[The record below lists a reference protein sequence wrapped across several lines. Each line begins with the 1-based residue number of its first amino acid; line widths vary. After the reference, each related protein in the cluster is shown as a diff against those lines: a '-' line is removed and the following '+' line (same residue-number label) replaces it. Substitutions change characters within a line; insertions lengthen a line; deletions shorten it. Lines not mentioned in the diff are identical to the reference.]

1 MRSASADTQTTD
13 ARDGAAL
20 LRAADALAPLIEAEA
35 GRAEERREL
44 TPEVFQALLDGGFYR
59 ALLPRSV
66 DGFEMP
72 PSQFSR
78 LLERIA
84 RADGSTAWC
93 LGQTGGCAMA
103 AGHLAPEAA
112 QEIFGPERAVLAWG
126 AGPRG
131 EGIEVEGGYRVSGTW
146 LFASGGHQASWMGA
160 HVFLC
165 EADGTRKARADGK
178 PAVRT
183 MLFSA
188 EHVTFTDVWQVMG
201 LRGTGSDNYTVQD
214 VFVPEHHTFEL
225 EGPAHPSQPGLLY
238 RFPIT
243 LVYAAGFAGVALG
256 LARGLLDAFIALA
269 QDKVPQKHTVTLR
282 DSPVVQLQVAQAEAK
297 VESARMFLHRSLAEI
312 EAAHEG
318 SDARQLTAAQRMR
331 IRLATTHGIH
341 QAKEA
346 ADIAYRLAGS
356 TAIFD
361 HDRFERRFRDL
372 HTVTQQIQARHTQ
385 LETVGQYLL
394 GVTAEPGNY

>member
-1 MRSASADTQTTD
+1 M
-13 ARDGAAL
+13 
-20 LRAADALAPLIEAEA
+20 
-35 GRAEERREL
+35 
-44 TPEVFQALLDGGFYR
+44 
-59 ALLPRSV
+59 
-66 DGFEMP
+66 
-72 PSQFSR
+72 
-78 LLERIA
+78 
-84 RADGSTAWC
+84 
-93 LGQTGGCAMA
+93 
-103 AGHLAPEAA
+103 
-112 QEIFGPERAVLAWG
+112 
-126 AGPRG
+126 
-131 EGIEVEGGYRVSGTW
+131 
-146 LFASGGHQASWMGA
+146 
-160 HVFLC
+160 
-165 EADGTRKARADGK
+165 
-178 PAVRT
+178 
-183 MLFSA
+183 
-188 EHVTFTDVWQVMG
+188 
-201 LRGTGSDNYTVQD
+201 
-214 VFVPEHHTFEL
+214 
-225 EGPAHPSQPGLLY
+225 
-238 RFPIT
+238 
-243 LVYAAGFAGVALG
+243 
-256 LARGLLDAFIALA
+256 
-269 QDKVPQKHTVTLR
+269 PQKHTVTLR